1 MLGDKMVT
9 VVLPTTDMERSEK
22 FYTETLGLKKEWG
35 MAGNILLA
43 AGGDTKILVYEKTGG
58 TKADHTVAGFNV
70 ENLEK
75 EMAELREKGV
85 VFEEYTVAE
94 VGFETENG
102 VAVMDG
108 IESAWFKDPDGNIL
122 NIVEM

>member
-9 VVLPTTDMERSEK
+9 VVLPTTDLERSEK
-22 FYTETLGLKKEWG
+22 FYTETLGLKKEWEMG
-35 MAGNILLA
+35 GNVLLA
-43 AGGDTKILVYEKTGG
+43 AGGNTKILVYEKPTG

-85 VFEEYTVAE
+85 VFEEYTKAE